1 MNLYPKK
8 SNLLG
13 WLARCLLFH
22 NAMGQLKRIIVGHDL
37 EAGGEAALKSA
48 IALAGRFDAAL
59 RLVHVVEPQHFYQ
72 KISHPMAS
80 KNSLEDVVQLAETK
94 LQDIVASRELGA
106 LQADYVVR
114 VGRPSIE
121 IILAASAWQT
131 ELIIVGGSSRHESHL
146 LGSTGDRVMRKAPVP
161 VLVSKKSLEA
171 NAKRFLVPTDFSA
184 GAGKAAK
191 EALALARSFGGRIF
205 FLHVLDPQYVYY
217 YEGVMGASLPIL
229 RPTFEDFEADWDSF
243 LSTLPLC
250 NIGWEKR
257 TEEGP
262 VAKTIFQHAEAI
274 DADLIVMGAHG
285 RNALEH
291 VLLGS
296 VTKAV
301 VHAASC
307 PVLTVKEHRTGDAG
321 RPIVF
326 NGVKRIP

>member
-205 FLHVLDPQYVYY
+205 FLHVLDLTPLFYACG
-217 YEGVMGASLPIL
+217 YEGDSLMSPPIPL
-229 RPTFEDFEADWDSF
+229 PTPEDIAAEWDSF

-262 VAKTIFQHAEAI
+262 VVKTILEYAEAI

-301 VHAASC
+301 VRTASC
-307 PVLTVKEHRTGDAG
+307 PVLTV
-321 RPIVF
+321 RPEAF
-326 NGVKRIP
+326 EFKLP

>member
-8 SNLLG
+8 SNLLDS
-13 WLARCLLFH
+13 LARWLLFH

-37 EAGGEAALKSA
+37 EAGGESALKSA

-59 RLVHVVEPQHFYQ
+59 RLVHVVEPQYFYR

-80 KNSLEDVVQLAETK
+80 KNSREDVVQLAETK
-94 LQDIVASRELGA
+94 LQDIVASRELGG
-106 LQADYVVR
+106 LKADYVVR
-114 VGRPSIE
+114 VGNPSIV
-121 IILAASAWQT
+121 LAASAWQT

-146 LGSTGDRVMRKAPVP
+146 LGSTVDRLMRKAPVS

-184 GAGKAAK
+184 EAGKAAK
-191 EALALARSFGGRIF
+191 EALALAKSFGGRIF

-217 YEGVMGASLPIL
+217 YAGAMGASLPIL

-243 LSTLPLC
+243 LSALPLC
-250 NIGWEKR
+250 NIGWENR

-262 VAKTIFQHAEAI
+262 VARSISQYAGAI

-307 PVLTVKEHRTGDAG
+307 PVLTVKEHRTGG
-321 RPIVF
+321 R
-326 NGVKRIP
+326 NAR

>member
-1 MNLYPKK
+1 
-8 SNLLG
+8 
-13 WLARCLLFH
+13 
-22 NAMGQLKRIIVGHDL
+22 MGQLKRIIVGHDL
-37 EAGGEAALKSA
+37 EAGGESALKSA

-72 KISHPMAS
+72 KISHPIAS
-80 KNSLEDVVQLAETK
+80 KNSLEDVVQLARTK
-94 LQDIVASRELGA
+94 LQDRVASRELGG
-106 LQADYVVR
+106 LQADYMVR
-114 VGRPSIE
+114 VGKPSIE

-131 ELIIVGGSSRHESHL
+131 ELIILGGPSRHESHL
-146 LGSTGDRVMRKAPVP
+146 LGSTVDRVMRKAPVS

-184 GAGKAAK
+184 GADKAAK
-191 EALALARSFGGRIF
+191 EALALARSFGGRVF
-205 FLHVLDPQYVYY
+205 FLHVLDPQYIYY
-217 YEGVMGASLPIL
+217 YAGAMGASLPIL
-229 RPTFEDFEADWDSF
+229 RPRFEDFEADWDSF

-301 VHAASC
+301 VRAASC
-307 PVLTVKEHRTGDAG
+307 PVLTVEHPTGDAG

-326 NGVKRIP
+326 NGVKRIR

>member
-1 MNLYPKK
+1 VRRNLM
-8 SNLLG
+8 
-13 WLARCLLFH
+13 A
-22 NAMGQLKRIIVGHDL
+22 QLKRIIVGHDL
-37 EAGGEAALKSA
+37 AAGGEAALKSA
-48 IALAGRFDAAL
+48 MVLAGRFDAAL
-59 RLVHVVEPQHFYQ
+59 RLVHVAEAQHFYQ
-72 KISHPMAS
+72 KISHPTQS
-80 KNSLEDVVQLAETK
+80 KDSLENIVQIAGTK
-94 LQDIVASRELGA
+94 LQNIVASRELGS
-106 LQADYVVR
+106 LRADHVVR
-114 VGRPSIE
+114 VGKPSIE
-121 IILAASAWQT
+121 IILAASVWQA
-131 ELIIVGGSSRHESHL
+131 ELIIVGPSRHEGHL
-146 LGSTGDRVMRKAPVP
+146 LGSTGDRVMRQALVP

-205 FLHVLDPQYVYY
+205 FLHVLDLTPLFYACG
-217 YEGVMGASLPIL
+217 YEGDSLMSPPIPL
-229 RPTFEDFEADWDSF
+229 PTPEDIAAEWDSF

-262 VAKTIFQHAEAI
+262 VVKTILEYAEAI

-301 VHAASC
+301 VRTASC
-307 PVLTVKEHRTGDAG
+307 PVLTV
-321 RPIVF
+321 RPEAF
-326 NGVKRIP
+326 EFKLP